1 MSAPQ
6 ALICIPTYNELEN
19 IQLLLP
25 EVMDL
30 PLDLHVLVID
40 DGSPDGTALA
50 VQKMQENYS
59 GRIHLLSRK
68 SKSGL
73 GSAYVAGFKWAL
85 EHGYERI
92 FEMDADFSHHPKYLA
107 DFLKA
112 SENAEVVLGSRYK
125 DGKISVVNWDW
136 KRLLLSYCGNLYAKM
151 VTGLP
156 ISDATGGFKCF
167 HASALR
173 AINLDQLQSG
183 GYSFQIETSYR
194 LWKKGFRFAEVPIV
208 FTDRTIGQSKLSGKI
223 IREALFVLLKLRL
236 GK

>member
-1 MSAPQ
+1 MNYPQ
-6 ALICIPTYNELEN
+6 TLICIPTYNECEN
-19 IQLLLP
+19 IQILVPQVL
-25 EVMDL
+25 DL
-30 PLDLHVLVID
+30 PFGLHILVID
-40 DGSPDGTALA
+40 DGSPDGTAA
-50 VQKMQENYS
+50 VVRSMQSQYPD
-59 GRIHLLSRK
+59 RLHLLERTQ
-68 SKSGL
+68 KSGL

-85 EHGYERI
+85 ARDYQRI
-92 FEMDADFSHHPKYLA
+92 FEMDADFSHHPQYLDA
-107 DFLKA
+107 FLQA

-136 KRLLLSYCGNLYAKM
+136 KRLLLSYCGNLYAQF

-156 ISDATGGFKCF
+156 VSDATGGFKCF

-173 AINLDQLQSG
+173 SIDLDRLQSG

-208 FTDRTIGQSKLSGKI
+208 FTDRTIGESKLSGKI
-223 IREALFVLLKLRL
+223 IREALFVLLRLRF